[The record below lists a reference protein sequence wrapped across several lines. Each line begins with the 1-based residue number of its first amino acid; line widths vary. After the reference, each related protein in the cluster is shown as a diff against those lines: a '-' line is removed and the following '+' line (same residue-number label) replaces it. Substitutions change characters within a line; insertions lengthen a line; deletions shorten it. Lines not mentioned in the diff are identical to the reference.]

1 MQKKRNIITK
11 IVLGGLLAGGMSGF
25 AAPSLAEEETTSSTT
40 KIAVVAYETLS
51 IGNESGCTKRAL
63 FAISD
68 AVEWQRVWG
77 VHTSGVSDA
86 PRLPKVDF
94 SRQTVL
100 AILSGERNDGKALQV
115 MQIVRS
121 PQETIVYFTAAEE
134 KLWLPVDVT
143 NDVANTEE
151 KTQPY
156 TFILMDKP
164 STSLRFV
171 DALAA
176 QNSCSKCAG

>member
-1 MQKKRNIITK
+1 MMQKKHNLLNK
-11 IVLGGLLAGGMSGF
+11 VLIGAIFTSGMSVS
-25 AAPSLAEEETTSSTT
+25 ALPALAEAEAASSAT
-40 KIAVVAYETLS
+40 KIAVVPYETLS

-68 AVEWQRVWG
+68 AAEWQRVWG
-77 VHTSGVSDA
+77 VHTAGFSDA

-100 AILSGERNDGKALQV
+100 AVLSGERTDGKALQV

-121 PQETIVYFTAAEE
+121 SQETIVYFTAAEE
-134 KLWLPVDVT
+134 KLWQPVAVT
-143 NDVANTEE
+143 DAPE

-156 TFILMDKP
+156 TFILIDKP
-164 STSLRFV
+164 STSLRFA

-176 QNSCSKCAG
+176 QSNCSKCAG

>member
-1 MQKKRNIITK
+1 MLQKKLN
-11 IVLGGLLAGGMSGF
+11 LLSKFCLSAVFSFGAGVF
-25 AAPSLAEEETTSSTT
+25 ALPASAQGENASVANGI
-40 KIAVVAYETLS
+40 KVVPYETLS

-68 AVEWQRVWG
+68 ATEWQRVWG
-77 VHTSGVSDA
+77 VHTSGLTDA

-100 AILSGERNDGKALQV
+100 ALLSGERNDGKALQV

-121 PQETIVYFTAAEE
+121 PQETVVYYTTAEE
-134 KLWLPVDVT
+134 KLWLPVE
-143 NDVANTEE
+143 VAEPEE
-151 KTQPY
+151 KAQPY
-156 TFILMDKP
+156 TFIVLDKP
-164 STSLRFV
+164 STPLRFV

-176 QNSCSKCAG
+176 SNCSKCAG